1 MDRVVALL
9 AYRKA
14 RYTVVMLF
22 LFGLSDSRGVVARI
36 HVSPLPLLLGC
47 GLLLG
52 AGLLTRRMTQ
62 RVVQRPH
69 VVDTRDIGREAALV
83 GLVIT
88 MLAAIAL
95 IAAGLFVYN

>member
-1 MDRVVALL
+1 
-9 AYRKA
+9 
-14 RYTVVMLF
+14 MLF

-62 RVVQRPH
+62 RFVPRPH
-69 VVDTRDIGREAALV
+69 VVDTGDIGREAALV
-83 GLVIT
+83 ALVLT
-88 MLAAIAL
+88 MLGAVAL
-95 IAAGLFVYN
+95 IGVGLFEYS

>member
-1 MDRVVALL
+1 MHV
-9 AYRKA
+9 
-14 RYTVVMLF
+14 
-22 LFGLSDSRGVVARI
+22 LFGLSDSGGVVARI

-47 GLLLG
+47 GLLVG

-62 RVVQRPH
+62 RVVPRPN
-69 VVDTRDIGREAALV
+69 VVDAGAVGREAALV

-95 IAAGLFVYN
+95 IAAGLFDYD